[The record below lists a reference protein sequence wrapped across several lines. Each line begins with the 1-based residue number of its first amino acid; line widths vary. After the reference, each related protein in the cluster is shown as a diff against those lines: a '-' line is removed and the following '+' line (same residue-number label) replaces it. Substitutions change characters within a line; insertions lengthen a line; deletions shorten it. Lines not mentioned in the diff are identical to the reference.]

1 MSTNATGWSED
12 SVVMRVGNHIV
23 VAAERTDKPGISGG
37 RQPDHPY
44 ILAQPM
50 QQMRQS
56 ERRLAGSAGEHHA
69 ARAEE
74 FILRKV
80 IVDQER
86 EHEQRTQQRLV
97 IALSAGE
104 SGIAGDAR
112 IGVVDRR
119 NALTM
124 RGGIAQ

>member
-1 MSTNATGWSED
+1 
-12 SVVMRVGNHIV
+12 
-23 VAAERTDKPGISGG
+23 
-37 RQPDHPY
+37 
-44 ILAQPM
+44 M
-50 QQMRQS
+50 QQMRQP
-56 ERRLAGSAGEHHA
+56 ERGLAGGAGEHHA

-74 FILRKV
+74 FVLGKI

-86 EHEQRTQQRLV
+86 QHEQRPQQRLV

-104 SGIAGDAR
+104 SGIAADAR

-124 RGGIAQ
+124 RGGIAQARAC